1 MKILRISV
9 SLLLCIASF
18 NFTFAQEIEEPIIIH
33 PIIGEKLDRA
43 EEEYFKLFQ
52 AIEGFQEARFYLEP
66 DSTFRA
72 HIVYE
77 SSGVIKDTILQ
88 KALHYVE
95 ALRNYIDQKLAIEIN
110 TTQNI
115 EITTGDSV
123 YKGTI
128 YSYRNNKLTL
138 IQDCCSDD
146 NLSINNVLISQI
158 NTSEIQTIKTYETSF
173 LTTLLTISLGVI
185 GFSAIGSI
193 LATEKTVQE
202 RHYRTVYTWPYSNAY
217 TEEYFET
224 KVEKNRKLIPAF
236 AIAGA
241 ILGYFIGQAIKH
253 LVEYDIGDPDAEEV
267 ILENSLLPSGIS
279 STN

>member
-9 SLLLCIASF
+9 SLVLCIASF
-18 NFTFAQEIEEPIIIH
+18 NFTYAQEIEEPIIIH

-43 EEEYFKLFQ
+43 EEEFFKLFQ

-66 DSTFRA
+66 DSTLQP

-77 SSGVIKDTILQ
+77 SSGIIKDTILQ
-88 KALHYVE
+88 KHYTVE
-95 ALRNYIDQKLAIEIN
+95 ALRKHIDQILAIEIN

-128 YSYRNNKLTL
+128 YSYRNNNLTL

-146 NLSINNVLISQI
+146 NLSINNDLISQI
-158 NTSEIQTIKTYETSF
+158 NTSEIQTIKTKEANFFTTF
-173 LTTLLTISLGVI
+173 LTTSIGLI
-185 GFSAIGSI
+185 GFSAIGST
-193 LATEKTVQE
+193 LDSEKTVQE
-202 RHYRTVYTWPYSNAY
+202 TRHRTVYTVLGNTYS
-217 TEEYFET
+217 EEYIATRFE
-224 KVEKNRKLIPAF
+224 KDRLLIYVF
-236 AIAGA
+236 AVAGA
-241 ILGYFIGQAIKH
+241 ILGYFIGQAIKSS
-253 LVEYDIGDPDAEEV
+253 VEYDYGDPDAEEV